1 MTPGIDAHAVDGL
14 VRCCGPSDCGTA
26 RAALW
31 PIATPNRRSTLFPPV
46 PPHRIAEITGESS
59 AETNVTDLN

>member
-1 MTPGIDAHAVDGL
+1 MTPGIDTHAVDGL
-14 VRCCGPSDCGTA
+14 VGCCGPSDCGTA

-31 PIATPNRRSTLFPPV
+31 PIATPNRRSTPV
-46 PPHRIAEITGESS
+46 PPHRIAKITGESS